1 MEDKD
6 LRDFFAAMA
15 MVGLVMRNGMLDE
28 IGDIAYEVADN
39 LLSARAGKNEGGI
52 VSITRTK
59 RK

>member
-15 MVGLVMRNGMLDE
+15 MIGLVMRNGMLDE

-39 LLSARAGKNEGGI
+39 LLAARAGKKEGGI